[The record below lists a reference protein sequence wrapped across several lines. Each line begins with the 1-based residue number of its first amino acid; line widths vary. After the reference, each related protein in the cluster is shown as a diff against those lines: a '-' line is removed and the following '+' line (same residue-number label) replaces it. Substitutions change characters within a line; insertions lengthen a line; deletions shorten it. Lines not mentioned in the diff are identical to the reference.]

1 MIPGSMSRRRL
12 LQAGAAAPL
21 IPAGFAQAQVPQTSP
36 GITYETSV
44 ADIRAGYEN
53 DDFSIAEFT
62 EASLRRI
69 AQLDGADTWLAAMI
83 ETNPDALDTAQL
95 LDEERK
101 AGIVRGPMHG
111 IPVVVKDVFATAD
124 RMHTTAGS
132 LSMEGTRAS
141 RDAFIVQRMREA
153 GMVILGKSNL
163 TEWSGFRPTLYGWSP
178 RGGLSANPY
187 VTSQTTWGSSSG
199 SAAAVAASYVP
210 VSVGVETDGS
220 ILCPASACGVVGI
233 KPTVGVTSRQGGIGN
248 GYTLDSPGVMGR
260 TVADAAELLSVI
272 AGLDPRDIAYGDHA
286 DLFPAGLDF
295 ATQVHMPGQRD
306 YARAIAEG
314 GLQGARIGVVRAY
327 WGVDPEADRHA
338 ENALAALQDA
348 GAELVEDLFP
358 EGLSALE
365 GSFTASETMGVEFPG
380 LIQRFLDDYAPDSEV
395 KSLAD
400 IIGWYESHPEESDW
414 AWENDAF
421 SQSLWSPEEWG
432 EQHIAWIEEM
442 HNAARAHGIDAV
454 MEEYEVDA
462 LVAPTSALPTR
473 WDNTSYFWAST
484 QLSASAGYPSVTIPI
499 GYTEGVPA
507 GLHFFG
513 PAFTE
518 RRLIRFAAELERTLQ
533 ARTAP
538 QFLETTDYD
547 DIYAPLPVYEDEVD

>member
-1 MIPGSMSRRRL
+1 M
-12 LQAGAAAPL
+12 
-21 IPAGFAQAQVPQTSP
+21 
-36 GITYETSV
+36 
-44 ADIRAGYEN
+44 ADIRGGFERG
-53 DDFSIAEFT
+53 DFSIAEFT
-62 EASLRRI
+62 EASLKRI
-69 AQLDGADTWLAAMI
+69 DDLDGAETWLAAMI
-83 ETNPDALDTAQL
+83 ETNPDALDIAEQL
-95 LDEERK
+95 DAERK
-101 AGIVRGPMHG
+101 AGTIRGPMHG

-124 RMHTTAGS
+124 RMQTTAGS

-141 RDAFIVQRMREA
+141 RDAFIVERMREA

-178 RGGLSANPY
+178 RGGLSVNPY

-260 TVADAAELLSVI
+260 TVADAAQLLSVI
-272 AGLDPRDIAYGDHA
+272 AGLDPEDVAYGEHA
-286 DLFPAGLDF
+286 DLFPAGLDY
-295 ATQVHMPGQRD
+295 AGRVHYPGQRD
-306 YARAIAEG
+306 YERAIADG

-327 WGVDPEADRHA
+327 WGVDAEADRHA
-338 ENALAALQDA
+338 ENALLALEEA
-348 GAELVEDLFP
+348 GAVLVEDIYPDGVYSL
-358 EGLSALE
+358 G
-365 GSFTASETMGVEFPG
+365 GSYTASETMGVEFPG
-380 LIQRFLDDYAPDSEV
+380 LFQRFLSEYAPDGPV
-395 KSLAD
+395 KSLQD
-400 IIGWYESHPEESDW
+400 VVEWYESHPEESHW
-414 AWENDAF
+414 AWENDAI
-421 SQSLWSPEEWG
+421 SQALWSPVEWD
-432 EQHIAWIEEM
+432 EQHIAWIEEIHM
-442 HNAARAHGIDAV
+442 ASRAQGIDAV
-454 MEEYEVDA
+454 MEDYEVDA

-484 QLSASAGYPSVTIPI
+484 QLSACAGYPSVTIPI

-518 RRLIRFAAELERTLQ
+518 RRLIRFAAELERTMQ

-538 QFLETTDYD
+538 RFLDTTNYD
-547 DIYAPLPVYEDEVD
+547 DIYAPMPVPEDEDDPE